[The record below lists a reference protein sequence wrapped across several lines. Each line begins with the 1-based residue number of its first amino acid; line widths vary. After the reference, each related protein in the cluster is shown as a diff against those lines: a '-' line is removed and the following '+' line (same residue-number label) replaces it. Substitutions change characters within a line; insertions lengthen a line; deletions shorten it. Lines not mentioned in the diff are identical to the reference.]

1 MLYKLEY
8 AISVTAYVLWQYKCH
23 LFNKLSFRFQIG
35 IGKGSKSFE
44 EARAARLIEENG
56 TLGDIQETVLGRDL
70 VLLLISDSAQVR
82 IMLSSFLHDFKIFFV
97 KCLFR

>member
-1 MLYKLEY
+1 M
-8 AISVTAYVLWQYKCH
+8 
-23 LFNKLSFRFQIG
+23 FNKLSFRFQIG
-35 IGKGSKSFE
+35 LRKGSKSFE

-82 IMLSSFLHDFKIFFV
+82 IMVTGFMHDFKLSFV
-97 KCLFR
+97 KCLFRLGSVSG